1 MRSESVHPNS
11 LTTSPVIDLD
21 TSGERWGRRKGEG
34 ERVVKDKETGIRT
47 REGSIL
53 DLFVQLH

>member
-1 MRSESVHPNS
+1 MRSESVHP
-11 LTTSPVIDLD
+11 TTSPVIDLD

-34 ERVVKDKETGIRT
+34 ERVVKDKETDIRK